1 MTDQRWE
8 FRCWPRTLL
17 GYDRD
22 LRAKYA
28 FAGAETR
35 TDRYFLVPGRRN
47 VMPKLRGGER
57 LEVKVQRR
65 VRRSLQLWE
74 MVLSAGF
81 PLHKEDMAILS
92 LHLSGQVPSLSAG
105 ASPQAVSAELAY
117 ATEVFDVQ
125 KQRILYD
132 RAGLTAEL
140 CIAASGARWACSL
153 AFECEEAGPV
163 VAELERIGLQG
174 FPNLSYAD
182 ALQDPDI
189 LGQPAARSWRG

>member
-1 MTDQRWE
+1 MTEQRWE

-22 LRAKYA
+22 LHAEYA

-35 TDRYFLVPGRRN
+35 TDRYFLVSGRSN

-65 VRRSLQLWE
+65 VQRDLQLWE

-81 PLHKEDMAILS
+81 PLPEEDMSLLR
-92 LHLSGQVPSLSAG
+92 LHLSGQVPSLRTG
-105 ASPQAVSAELAY
+105 TSPQAVSAELGS

-153 AFECEEAGPV
+153 CFECEEAGPIV
-163 VAELERIGLQG
+163 SELERIGLQA
-174 FPNLSYAD
+174 FPNLSYAA

-189 LGQPAARSWRG
+189 LGRPAAGR